1 MTMRTIEVSR
11 KWVADQVWQ
20 LWNFDGTYRK
30 KERKLHDEKNAGLI
44 AAVIEVL
51 RRAGIEVVE

>member
-1 MTMRTIEVSR
+1 MTAHKVSR

-20 LWNFDGTYRK
+20 LWNHDGVYRK
-30 KERKLHDEKNAGLI
+30 TERKFHDEKNAGLI

-51 RRAGIEVVE
+51 RRAGVEVFE